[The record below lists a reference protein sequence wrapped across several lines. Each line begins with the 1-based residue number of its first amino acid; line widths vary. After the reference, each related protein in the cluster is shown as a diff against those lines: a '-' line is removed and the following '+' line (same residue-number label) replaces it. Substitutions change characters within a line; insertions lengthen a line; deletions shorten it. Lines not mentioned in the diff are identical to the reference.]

1 MKQHNTLFGKAT
13 PYTKQFSLPKRVVTT
28 PVNGNL
34 GKGLTHEQYKDIL
47 DNIDSLKD
55 KTTAQG
61 MSFDEY
67 VTYNEKATVRSD
79 YNIADI
85 TELAKSLEL
94 LIYDLQRK
102 WKQQE
107 KWNKYMKQ
115 LILSA
120 GDMTNI
126 SVLIDDKI
134 SELEQRIM
142 ELEKQLGSTNNN
154 DSTVEVTNE
163 LEEQLN
169 KIKNIERILKD
180 IPGIVTDI
188 ASICN
193 IAEGGF
199 TLEYHTAKFS
209 DIDLDAEV
217 PEEDEPG
224 SEVVDPGGDDSE
236 EPSGEVV
243 DPGGDDEPV
252 NTEAYK
258 SNLQKITVA
267 SPTDMSFNKLYA
279 STTSLTDIH
288 RTLEQMKSAIE
299 QIQSTPVSTG
309 PKMTVLFS
317 AEITIYQSGPSI
329 TKQVSAFDGLKL
341 ADKISANKYNLTLD
355 VSATD
360 GTIFELTSVCTNVIT
375 TNNVSFVDEAHSG
388 RSNGGLVSILSSIS
402 SGTGNNYTV
411 YFQQFC
417 QSDDNNDSW
426 KNYWWE
432 SGKATQKF
440 SVTGFGT
447 IKDSTSGS
455 SVPPVDIT
463 IPELST
469 LSPSCSSSKTNQE
482 VDPNDYVFTLSDGK
496 TETSVELS
504 NTATQQS
511 LEYISTKNGEKQSMG
526 CSIGYGNSDSEGWL
540 SWEAKGNEN
549 QITLHADANSTGKS
563 RTATVYMQQ
572 DISLK
577 QIIIKVTQ
585 KA

>member
-134 SELEQRIM
+134 SELEQRM
-142 ELEKQLGSTNNN
+142 AQLELMINSNNSN
-154 DSTVEVTNE
+154 DLEVNINNE
-163 LEEQLN
+163 FGDQLN
-169 KIKNIERILKD
+169 KIKNIERILKGL
-180 IPGIVTDI
+180 PGIVTNID
-188 ASICN
+188 SICN
-193 IAEGGF
+193 KEEGGF
-199 TLEYHTAKFS
+199 QLNYNTIKFS
-209 DIDLDAEV
+209 DINLDAEL
-217 PEEDEPG
+217 PD
-224 SEVVDPGGDDSE
+224 E
-236 EPSGEVV
+236 EPDDDVEEV
-243 DPGGDDEPV
+243 PGDADSSAPDADQDTSDI
-252 NTEAYK
+252 TEESDGKGVSAYEQ
-258 SNLQKITVA
+258 NATVVSMS
-267 SPTDMSFNKLYA
+267 SPTEMSFSKVYA
-279 STTSLTDIH
+279 PSTSLTDIH
-288 RTLEQMKSAIE
+288 STLEQMKSAIE

-317 AEITIYQSGPSI
+317 AEITIYQSGPLI

-341 ADKISANKYNLTLD
+341 TDKISANKFNLTLD

-360 GTIFELTSVCTNVIT
+360 GTAFELTSVCTNVIT
-375 TNNVSFVDEAHSG
+375 TNNVSFVDESHSG
-388 RSNGGLVSILSSIS
+388 RSNGGLISILSSIS
-402 SGTGNNYTV
+402 SGVGNNYTV
-411 YFQQFC
+411 SFQQFC

-447 IKDSTSGS
+447 IKDSSSSSSGS
-455 SVPPVDIT
+455 PVDIT
-463 IPELST
+463 LPELST

-496 TETSVELS
+496 TETSIELS

-526 CSIGYGNSDSEGWL
+526 CSIGYGNSDSE
-540 SWEAKGNEN
+540 
-549 QITLHADANSTGKS
+549 
-563 RTATVYMQQ
+563 R
-572 DISLK
+572 
-577 QIIIKVTQ
+577 
-585 KA
+585 